1 MTSSTTTHDSQHDPR
16 LPDYDAQSA
25 LYNRLAEE
33 TTTRNKATV
42 FDALAKV
49 GIVIVTI
56 SFDGCSESGQVED
69 VQANT
74 QDALVALPS
83 DQIEYERI
91 RWGETEPTRSSCS
104 LRDALEDLAFHYLST
119 AHNGREDGD
128 GAYGEFTF
136 DTPTRS
142 ITLAYNERFYRTM
155 IAHHTKAQSLVREYR
170 L

>member
-1 MTSSTTTHDSQHDPR
+1 MNNSTTIHDAQHDPP

-25 LYNRLAEE
+25 LYNRLADE

-42 FDALAKV
+42 FDALAKA

-56 SFDGCSESGQVED
+56 SFDGCSDSGQIED

-74 QDALVALPS
+74 QDQLVGLPS
-83 DQIEYERI
+83 DQIEYEHI

-119 AHNGREDGD
+119 THDGWENGD

-136 DTPTRS
+136 DTTTRS
-142 ITLAYNERFYRTM
+142 LTLAYNERFTDSIYSE
-155 IAHHTKAQSLVREYR
+155 HDF
-170 L
+170 

>member
-1 MTSSTTTHDSQHDPR
+1 MTSSTTTPDGQHKSP
-16 LPDYDAQSA
+16 LPPDYDAQSA
-25 LYNRLAEE
+25 LYNRLADE

-56 SFDGCSESGQVED
+56 SFDGCGDSGQVED

-74 QDALVALPS
+74 QDELAALPS
-83 DQIEYERI
+83 DQIEYEHI
-91 RWGETEPTRSSCS
+91 RWGETEPTRNSCS

-119 AHNGREDGD
+119 AHDGWENGD

-136 DTPTRS
+136 DTAARS
-142 ITLAYNERFYRTM
+142 ITLAYNERFTDSIYSE
-155 IAHHTKAQSLVREYR
+155 HEF
-170 L
+170 